1 MNQSVVITLGA
12 QIFSN
17 MEIAVENTEI
27 MNEEIEFSFLFLT
40 IPMCMVTQLLNMSV
54 LMMLWKKEKT
64 NVNNLMKLD
73 CIMNI
78 INSYLGTFQ
87 QSPYYRSLGL
97 EAYCYPHMMLTFAS
111 VVFNRLLPVAIVMFR

>member
-1 MNQSVVITLGA
+1 MNQSVVTILGTEMFCA
-12 QIFSN
+12 V
-17 MEIAVENTEI
+17 EILLENTEMI
-27 MNEEIEFSFLFLT
+27 NKKKEFSFMFLK
-40 IPMCMVTQLLNMSV
+40 IPMCMVTLLLNMSV

-64 NVNNLMKLD
+64 IVNNLMKLD

-97 EAYCYPHMMLTFAS
+97 EAYCYPHMMLAYAS
-111 VVFNRLLPVAIVMFR
+111 VGFNRLLPVAIVVFR